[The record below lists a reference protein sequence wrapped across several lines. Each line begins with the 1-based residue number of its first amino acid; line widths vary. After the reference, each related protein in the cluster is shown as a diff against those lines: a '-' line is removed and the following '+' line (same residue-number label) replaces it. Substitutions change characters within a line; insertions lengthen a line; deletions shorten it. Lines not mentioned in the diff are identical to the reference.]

1 MTDGE
6 IDEIVEKGEHST
18 DKWGDAF
25 YSMREAKD
33 IARKINGIL
42 QERLN
47 QQTIEIAQKDA
58 KIYAYEAI
66 IANSNF
72 KAVLPKKEKGKKDDA

>member
-1 MTDGE
+1 MTDE
-6 IDEIVEKGEHST
+6 QVDEIVEKEEHST
-18 DKWGDAF
+18 DKWGDVF
-25 YSMREAKD
+25 YSAREAKGV
-33 IARKINGIL
+33 AQTINGIL

-47 QQTIEIAQKDA
+47 QQSIEIAQKDA

>member
-1 MTDGE
+1 MTAEE
-6 IDEIVEKGEHST
+6 IDAVVRKERGTTDRWGTTTYSEIDLKRVANRVNT
-18 DKWGDAF
+18 I
-25 YSMREAKD
+25 M
-33 IARKINGIL
+33 

-47 QQTIEIAQKDA
+47 QQSVEIAQKDA

-72 KAVLPKKEKGKKDDA
+72 KAVLPKKEKE